1 MKKIKAGVIGGGNIA
16 EFHLNDMVKNEN
28 IIPYALCDVNQE
40 SLDKTGDRYNIPKE
54 NRYTDYKELL
64 ARSDI
69 DMVSICTPNV
79 THFSIAMDTVKSGKA
94 YVLEKPVA
102 MTLAEAK
109 PPVLQTPSVFPTV
122 ISRRF
127 RKPKKLFLPALLA
140 KSIMS
145 THSILK
151 EKMIMKIFLCCG
163 VIRKNWP
170 EAAAL
175 AIWVHICWI

>member
-1 MKKIKAGVIGGGNIA
+1 
-16 EFHLNDMVKNEN
+16 
-28 IIPYALCDVNQE
+28 
-40 SLDKTGDRYNIPKE
+40 
-54 NRYTDYKELL
+54 
-64 ARSDI
+64 
-69 DMVSICTPNV
+69 
-79 THFSIAMDTVKSGKA
+79 
-94 YVLEKPVA
+94 

-109 PPVLQTPSVFPTV
+109 ELYLATKNTGLTNAVGFPTV
-122 ISRRF
+122 IFRRF